1 MKIADIYFLAS
12 SSLKNR
18 KLRSILTIGG
28 MAIGIGAIVFLVS
41 LGFGLQALIVEQVT
55 NVEALT
61 VLDVSTGAS
70 ALLEIN
76 NKVLDDFAAI
86 EKVTEISPSLSLS
99 GQAVRQSSATDIA
112 IFGINPKFIALEGV
126 QVSWGSDFT
135 EQVEGKTTFETIMS
149 NTAVELV
156 GVADVN
162 EVVGQNIIYKLL
174 VPELDDEGLETGELV
189 TEEVQVKVVGVVD
202 EELTLGYVPLA
213 VVAEYGLDDYN
224 LARVKVGTRDDL
236 KDVRTVIEGMGYQVD
251 SVADTV
257 GQIDQ
262 IFVVFELV
270 MAGFGLIAMLVAS
283 LGAFNTLTVSLLER
297 TREVGLMMALGTK
310 RKYIYRLFLTE
321 SFLIGLIGGVSGLLF
336 GYGFGELV
344 NFIINRLALRL
355 GGTVVDIFSTP
366 LIFVGII
373 MVVIL
378 GVSFLT
384 GIYPARRASR
394 INPLDALRYE

>member
-112 IFGINPKFIALEGV
+112 IFGIDPKFIALEGV
-126 QVSWGSDFT
+126 KVSWGSDFT

-149 NTAVELV
+149 NTAIELL